1 MFGSYRKEL
10 SDELTRDAQCLN
22 NATQRYFGVT
32 ASMFRTVKF
41 LFYILTLLFSGYLI
55 EMASVDPFVAMTF
68 AALLITGPEGL
79 EAYLVR
85 QGVIAAP
92 GENESSDK

>member
-1 MFGSYRKEL
+1 MLGSYQKDL
-10 SDELTRDAQCLN
+10 SDELTREAQCLN
-22 NATQRYFGVT
+22 NATKHYFGVT

-92 GENESSDK
+92 SDNQSDDE